1 MAEGTVGTGRPSR
14 VVGVSDT
21 PEMKAALIETLLSQA
36 IAARKFWPESVWLPH
51 SFEEAEANANLFAKT
66 QIPMTNPD
74 RNRSLIRAYDRVTKS
89 RETYSTRSAT

>member
-1 MAEGTVGTGRPSR
+1 M
-14 VVGVSDT
+14 SDT
-21 PEMKAALIETLLSQA
+21 KEMVLLVSNLLVQQA
-36 IAARKFWPESVWLPH
+36 IESRARKPESVWLTH

-89 RETYSTRSAT
+89 RETYHV

>member
-1 MAEGTVGTGRPSR
+1 M
-14 VVGVSDT
+14 SDT
-21 PEMKAALIETLLSQA
+21 KEMVLLVSNLLVQQA
-36 IAARKFWPESVWLPH
+36 IESRARTPESVWLPH

-89 RETYSTRSAT
+89 RETYHV

>member
-1 MAEGTVGTGRPSR
+1 M
-14 VVGVSDT
+14 SDT
-21 PEMKAALIETLLSQA
+21 KEMVLLVSNLLVQQA
-36 IAARKFWPESVWLPH
+36 IESRARKPESVWLPH

-74 RNRSLIRAYDRVTKS
+74 RNRSLIRAYDRVRKS

>member
-1 MAEGTVGTGRPSR
+1 M
-14 VVGVSDT
+14 SDT
-21 PEMKAALIETLLSQA
+21 KEMVLLVSNLLVQQA
-36 IAARKFWPESVWLPH
+36 IESRARTPESVWLPH

-74 RNRSLIRAYDRVTKS
+74 RNRSLIRAFDRVTKS

>member
-1 MAEGTVGTGRPSR
+1 MSIPENERAAMAVL
-14 VVGVSDT
+14 VSNL
-21 PEMKAALIETLLSQA
+21 LIDQA
-36 IAARKFWPESVWLPH
+36 IAARARTTESVWLPH

-89 RETYSTRSAT
+89 RETYHV

>member
-1 MAEGTVGTGRPSR
+1 M
-14 VVGVSDT
+14 SDT
-21 PEMKAALIETLLSQA
+21 KEMVLLVSNLLIDQA
-36 IAARKFWPESVWLPH
+36 IAARARTTESVWLAH

-66 QIPMTNPD
+66 QLPMSNPD

>member
-1 MAEGTVGTGRPSR
+1 M
-14 VVGVSDT
+14 SDT
-21 PEMKAALIETLLSQA
+21 PEMKTALIETLLSQA

-66 QIPMTNPD
+66 QLPITDPERK
-74 RNRSLIRAYDRVTKS
+74 RNLIRAFDRVKKS